1 LTAGSEDVCDSPYYV
16 ILIALC
22 FLPDVNRYLQ
32 SILRPDPNPPTHV
45 LSPEESWSTPAGRV
59 KKGFYAEVVARL
71 VKSRVEAR
79 DRQLEEKGGAAHSDN
94 NVDDD
99 ALDGSGWGYGAIGSG
114 DELKKED
121 DEGVS
126 MGWDESELWPA
137 EECDKDLSDLVL

>member
-1 LTAGSEDVCDSPYYV
+1 LDLFPNLD
-16 ILIALC
+16 
-22 FLPDVNRYLQ
+22 RYLA

-79 DRQLEEKGGAAHSDN
+79 DRQLEEKGGGAHSDN

>member
-1 LTAGSEDVCDSPYYV
+1 V

-22 FLPDVNRYLQ
+22 FPDVDRYLQ

-79 DRQLEEKGGAAHSDN
+79 DRQLEEKGGGAHSDN

>member
-1 LTAGSEDVCDSPYYV
+1 
-16 ILIALC
+16 
-22 FLPDVNRYLQ
+22 
-32 SILRPDPNPPTHV
+32 
-45 LSPEESWSTPAGRV
+45 
-59 KKGFYAEVVARL
+59 
-71 VKSRVEAR
+71 VEAR
-79 DRQLEEKGGAAHSDN
+79 DRQLEEKGGGAHSDN

-99 ALDGSGWGYGAIGSG
+99 ALDGSGWGYGEIESG

>member
-1 LTAGSEDVCDSPYYV
+1 V
-16 ILIALC
+16 ILIAL
-22 FLPDVNRYLQ
+22 FSPDVYRYLE
-32 SILRPDPNPPTHV
+32 SILRPDANPPTHV

-79 DRQLEEKGGAAHSDN
+79 DRQLEEKGGAAHSDIHG
-94 NVDDD
+94 DDD
-99 ALDGSGWGYGAIGSG
+99 TLDGTGWGLGCGAIDSG